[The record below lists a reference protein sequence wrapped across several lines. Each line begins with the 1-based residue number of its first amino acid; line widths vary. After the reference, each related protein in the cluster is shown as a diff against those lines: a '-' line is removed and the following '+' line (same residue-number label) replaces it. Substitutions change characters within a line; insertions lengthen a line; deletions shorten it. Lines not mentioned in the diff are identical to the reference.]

1 MTPNEIKTWRPP
13 TWSDFLGAA
22 NRPLIQ
28 RLQRAAIRREPPR
41 PLLVVAPYGV
51 GKTSL
56 ARHLMAAFCCE
67 HPLASGDP
75 CHECWECTHHGSE
88 HNGEGY
94 AFAHWE
100 LDCTRYT
107 DVSGVR
113 KVIQE
118 IEAESKVAVFWDE
131 FARLRVESAQAL
143 LLKPTE
149 DVRGIWI
156 VATTE
161 DHYRR
166 MDAQLFER
174 FRKIWLTI
182 PTVNELVDGFM
193 LLLPTFGVLTSRDMI
208 ERMVRGTQRSFRS
221 CLDILAA
228 AAENENRTLDLATL
242 EEFLSLDQRGA
253 DASPRLFSSM
263 EE

>member
-1 MTPNEIKTWRPP
+1 MTPNEIKTYRPP
-13 TWSDFLGAA
+13 TWNAFLGAA

-41 PLLVVAPYGV
+41 PLLVVAPYGA

-56 ARHLMAAFCCE
+56 ARHLTAAFCCE
-67 HPLASGDP
+67 RPSTSGDP
-75 CHECWECTHHGSE
+75 CHKCGECERQGPE
-88 HNGEGY
+88 HNGEGD
-94 AFAHWE
+94 AFVHWE

-107 DVSGVR
+107 DVSEVR
-113 KVIQE
+113 KVIQT
-118 IEAESKVAVFWDE
+118 IEDESKVAVIWDE
-131 FARLRVESAQAL
+131 FARLSVESAQAL

-156 VATTE
+156 VATTV

-193 LLLPTFGVLTSRDMI
+193 LLLPTFGVLASRDMI
-208 ERMVRGTQRSFRS
+208 ELMVRGTQSSFRS

-242 EEFLSLDQRGA
+242 EEFLSLDQCSA
-253 DASPRLFSSM
+253 DASPRLFGSM